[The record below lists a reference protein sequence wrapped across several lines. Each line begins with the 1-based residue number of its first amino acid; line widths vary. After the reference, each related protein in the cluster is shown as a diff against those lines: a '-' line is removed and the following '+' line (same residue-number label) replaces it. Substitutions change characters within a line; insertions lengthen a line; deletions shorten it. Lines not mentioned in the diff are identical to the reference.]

1 MKTEIYVVSHK
12 NTRMPEGKMYVPV
25 QVGTSPN
32 NFAGFVRDNTGDNIA
47 DKNFSYCELTAQY
60 WGARNRHADI
70 KGLVHYR
77 RLFTDGGSAFFKSVS
92 AKWKSVLTEPTVEAL
107 LEKYDMI
114 LPRKRNYYIETLWS
128 HYEHS
133 HHIEGL
139 EVTREVLQEKYPEYL
154 RAFDEHMKE
163 RKGHMFNIMIAKAA
177 IFDEYTN
184 WVIDVLREVEQRID
198 ISSYSQSEQR
208 IFGYISELLVDV
220 WVTQNNIRYCELP
233 VMFMGNQ
240 HWVKKIYAF
249 LKRKVLGRKAD

>member
-12 NTRMPEGKMYVPV
+12 NARMPEGKMYVPV
-25 QVGTSPN
+25 QVGTSSD
-32 NFAGFVRDNTGDNIA
+32 NFVGFMRDNTGDNIA

-92 AKWKSVLTEPTVEAL
+92 AKWKSVLTEPTVVAL

-139 EVTREVLQEKYPEYL
+139 EVTRDVLQEKYPEYL

-184 WVIDVLREVEQRID
+184 
-198 ISSYSQSEQR
+198 
-208 IFGYISELLVDV
+208 
-220 WVTQNNIRYCELP
+220 
-233 VMFMGNQ
+233 
-240 HWVKKIYAF
+240 
-249 LKRKVLGRKAD
+249 